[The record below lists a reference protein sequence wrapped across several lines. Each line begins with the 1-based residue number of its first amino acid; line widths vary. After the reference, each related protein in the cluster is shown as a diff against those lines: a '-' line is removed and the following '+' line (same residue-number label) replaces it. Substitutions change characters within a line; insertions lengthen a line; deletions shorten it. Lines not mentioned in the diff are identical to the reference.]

1 MRWFGVVQGGLGWFW
16 GGLGWFGV
24 VWGGLRWFGADVYL
38 HVQRAFCTIR
48 PVLLDVQRAFCT
60 VRSALLDVQG
70 AFCTSRLTGPK
81 VFQCSR
87 RDKIRGPCP
96 QFINRAGCFQRK
108 SSGSQSSL
116 EPPAAGFLDLSP
128 KYGPNIRIECF
139 YADWDHTSA
148 GGVPGRRGVGGR

>member
-1 MRWFGVVQGGLGWFW
+1 MAKRVNDLVS
-16 GGLGWFGV
+16 
-24 VWGGLRWFGADVYL
+24 RADVYL

-108 SSGSQSSL
+108 SSGSQSSRNA
-116 EPPAAGFLDLSP
+116 PRGRIWLSWA
-128 KYGPNIRIECF
+128 KVWSQYTYRVRIDEL
-139 YADWDHTSA
+139 
-148 GGVPGRRGVGGR
+148 VRGVGGEGAQGGGGRGR